1 MLNRARSL
9 GFKSPGLARHIRGN
23 YLRCF
28 CWKLSV
34 VKLSQRLVLQF
45 LVGVLLALGLAL
57 TKVAVEAADAKP
69 EWQLEWDKSVEAAK
83 KEGKLSVYFWQG
95 GNLEKVILAFQKK
108 FPEIHVTTVG
118 GRGSKFVVRLTS
130 EQRAGKYL
138 ADVCM
143 CGVTSP
149 YEVLLKQAKAL
160 DPIKSAFL
168 LPEVVDES
176 KWWEGR
182 HHFQDPEGQYIFAFW
197 GRPSATRVSYNSTL
211 VDPRDFKSYWD
222 ILNAKW
228 KGKIVA
234 IDPNESAGGWRALYY
249 KPSVGAEFLKRL
261 FGELDITVTREDRQA
276 ADWLATGKFA
286 LGLFVTGVPEAR
298 AQGLPVDEFRDA
310 NFKEPPS
317 LDTGANGTIVLLKQA
332 PHPNAVKVFINWFL
346 SREGQSLYQ
355 EVMNTRFDYVESMR
369 EDIAKESIP
378 AEYRRRRRV
387 KYVNMFVPEHMDPA
401 PLLKL
406 YKDTMKR

>member
-1 MLNRARSL
+1 MRRS
-9 GFKSPGLARHIRGN
+9 RGIIAA
-23 YLRCF
+23 
-28 CWKLSV
+28 V
-34 VKLSQRLVLQF
+34 V
-45 LVGVLLALGLAL
+45 GNVLLALALAL
-57 TKVAVEAADAKP
+57 TPVALEAAEAKP
-69 EWQLEWDKSVEAAK
+69 EWQVEWEKTIEAAK
-83 KEGKLSVYFWQG
+83 REGKLSVYFWQG

-108 FPEIHVTTVG
+108 FPEIQMTTAG
-118 GRGSKFVVRLTS
+118 GRGSNFVVRLTT

-160 DPIKSAFL
+160 DPIKPAFL
-168 LPEVVDES
+168 LPEVADES

-197 GRPSATRVSYNSTL
+197 GRPSATRVSYNSNL

-222 ILNAKW
+222 ILNTKW

-249 KPSVGAEFLKRL
+249 KPSVGAEFLRRL
-261 FGELDITVTREDRQA
+261 FAELDITPTREDRQA

-286 LGLFVTGVPEAR
+286 LGLFVTGVPEAK
-298 AQGLPVDEFRDA
+298 AQGLPVSEFRDA

-332 PHPNAVKVFINWFL
+332 PHPNAAKVFINWFL

-369 EDIAKESIP
+369 EDIGKESVP
-378 AEYRRRRRV
+378 TQYRRRKGV

>member
-1 MLNRARSL
+1 
-9 GFKSPGLARHIRGN
+9 
-23 YLRCF
+23 
-28 CWKLSV
+28 
-34 VKLSQRLVLQF
+34 VKLSQIVVLQILMPA
-45 LVGVLLALGLAL
+45 LVALGAAL
-57 TKVAVEAADAKP
+57 TSVSLEAAEAKP
-69 EWQLEWDKSVEAAK
+69 EWQVEYEKTVEAAK
-83 KEGKLSVYFWQG
+83 REGKLSVYFWQG

-108 FPEIHVTTVG
+108 FPEIQITTVG

-168 LPEVVDES
+168 LPEVVDQS

-197 GRPSATRVSYNSTL
+197 GRPSATRVSYNSSL

-222 ILNAKW
+222 ILNPKW
-228 KGKIVA
+228 KGRIVA

-249 KPSVGAEFLKRL
+249 KPSVGPEFLKKL
-261 FGELDITVTREDRQA
+261 FADLDITPTREDRQA

-286 LGLFVTGVPEAR
+286 LGLFVTGVPEAK
-298 AQGLPVDEFRDA
+298 AQGLPVDEFKDA

-332 PHPNAVKVFINWFL
+332 PHPNAAKVFINWFL

-355 EVMNTRFDYVESMR
+355 ETMNTRFDYVESMR
-369 EDIAKESIP
+369 EDISKESVP
-378 AEYRRRRRV
+378 AEYRRRKGV
-387 KYVNMFVPEHMDPA
+387 KYINMFVPEHMDPA
-401 PLLKL
+401 PMLKL

>member
-1 MLNRARSL
+1 VRRS
-9 GFKSPGLARHIRGN
+9 GGIIAP
-23 YLRCF
+23 
-28 CWKLSV
+28 V
-34 VKLSQRLVLQF
+34 VGSI
-45 LVGVLLALGLAL
+45 LLALALAL
-57 TKVAVEAADAKP
+57 TTVALEAAEAKP
-69 EWQLEWDKSVEAAK
+69 EWQVEWEKTIEAAK
-83 KEGKLSVYFWQG
+83 REGKLSVYFWQG

-108 FPEIHVTTVG
+108 FPEIQVTTVG

-149 YEVLLKQAKAL
+149 YEVLHKQTKAL

-168 LPEVVDES
+168 LPEVIDES
-176 KWWEGR
+176 KWWEGK

-197 GRPSATRVSYNSTL
+197 GRPSATRVSYNSSL

-222 ILNAKW
+222 ILNLKW
-228 KGKIVA
+228 KGKIIA

-249 KPSVGAEFLKRL
+249 KPSVGAEFLRRL
-261 FGELDITVTREDRQA
+261 FGQSDITVTREDRQA
-276 ADWLATGKFA
+276 ADWLATGRFA
-286 LGLFVTGVPEAR
+286 LGLFVTGVPEAK
-298 AQGLPVDEFRDA
+298 AQGLPVDEFKDT

-332 PHPNAVKVFINWFL
+332 PHPNAAKLFINWFL

-355 EVMNTRFDYVESMR
+355 EIMNTRFDYVESMR

-378 AEYRRRRRV
+378 AEYRRRKGV
-387 KYVNMFVPEHMDPA
+387 KYVNMFVPEHMDPT
-401 PLLKL
+401 PLIKL
-406 YKDTMKR
+406 YKDTMRH

>member
-1 MLNRARSL
+1 
-9 GFKSPGLARHIRGN
+9 
-23 YLRCF
+23 LRDF
-28 CWKLSV
+28 LLDPSI
-34 VKLSQRLVLQF
+34 VKLSQRLVLQI
-45 LVGVLLALGLAL
+45 LMGALLALGLVL
-57 TKVAVEAADAKP
+57 TKVAVEAGESRP
-69 EWQLEWDKSVEAAK
+69 EWQVEWDKTIEAAK

-108 FPEIHVTTVG
+108 FPEIQVSTAG

-160 DPIKSAFL
+160 EPIKPAFL

-197 GRPSATRVSYNSTL
+197 GRPSATRVSYNSNL

-222 ILNAKW
+222 ILNLKW

-249 KPSVGAEFLKRL
+249 KPSVGAEFLRRL
-261 FGELDITVTREDRQA
+261 FAELDITPTREDRQA

-286 LGLFVTGVPEAR
+286 LGLFVTGVPEAK

-332 PHPNAVKVFINWFL
+332 PHPNAAKVFINWFL

-369 EDIAKESIP
+369 EDIAKESVP
-378 AEYRRRRRV
+378 AEYRRRKGV

>member
-1 MLNRARSL
+1 
-9 GFKSPGLARHIRGN
+9 
-23 YLRCF
+23 
-28 CWKLSV
+28 
-34 VKLSQRLVLQF
+34 VKLSQIFVVHILMSA
-45 LVGVLLALGLAL
+45 LLALVLAL
-57 TKVAVEAADAKP
+57 TEVQLEAADARP
-69 EWQLEWDKSVEAAK
+69 EWQFEWDKTVEAAK
-83 KEGKLSVYFWQG
+83 REGKLSVYFWQG
-95 GNLEKVILAFQKK
+95 GNLEKAILAFQKK
-108 FPEIHVTTVG
+108 FPEIQVTTVG

-160 DPIKSAFL
+160 DPIKSLFL

-197 GRPSATRVSYNSTL
+197 GRPSATRASYNSNL

-249 KPSVGAEFLKRL
+249 KPSVGAEFLRRL
-261 FGELDITVTREDRQA
+261 FAELDITPTREDRQA

-286 LGLFVTGVPEAR
+286 LGLFVTGVPEAK

-310 NFKEPPS
+310 NFKESPS

-332 PHPNAVKVFINWFL
+332 PHPNAAKLFINWFL

-369 EDIAKESIP
+369 EDIAKESVP
-378 AEYRRRRRV
+378 PEYRRRKGV

>member
-1 MLNRARSL
+1 M
-9 GFKSPGLARHIRGN
+9 
-23 YLRCF
+23 
-28 CWKLSV
+28 
-34 VKLSQRLVLQF
+34 KLSQRLVLQVF
-45 LVGVLLALGLAL
+45 VGALLALGLAL
-57 TKVAVEAADAKP
+57 TKVSVEAAEAKP
-69 EWQLEWDKSVEAAK
+69 EWQVEWEKTIEAAK
-83 KEGKLSVYFWQG
+83 REGKLSVYFWQG
-95 GNLEKVILAFQKK
+95 GNLEKAIVAFQKK
-108 FPEIHVTTVG
+108 FPEIQVTTAG

-149 YEVLLKQAKAL
+149 YEVLHKQTKAL

-197 GRPSATRVSYNSTL
+197 GRPSATRVSYNSNL

-234 IDPNESAGGWRALYY
+234 IDPNESAGGWRAVYY

-261 FGELDITVTREDRQA
+261 FAQSDITVTREDRQA

-286 LGLFVTGVPEAR
+286 LGLFVTGVPEAK
-298 AQGLPVDEFRDA
+298 AQGLPVDEFRDV

-332 PHPNAVKVFINWFL
+332 PHPNAAKVFINWFL

-355 EVMNTRFDYVESMR
+355 EIMNTRFDYVESMR
-369 EDIAKESIP
+369 EDIPKESIP
-378 AEYRRRRRV
+378 PEYRRRKGI
-387 KYVNMFVPEHMDPA
+387 KYVSMFAPEHMDPA

>member
-1 MLNRARSL
+1 MES
-9 GFKSPGLARHIRGN
+9 SPSRRRPHMRGN
-23 YLRCF
+23 YLRCL
-28 CWKLSV
+28 WWRPSI
-34 VKLSQRLVLQF
+34 VKLSQSFVLQV
-45 LVGVLLALGLAL
+45 LVGALLALGLAL
-57 TKVAVEAADAKP
+57 TKVSVEAAEFKP
-69 EWQLEWDKSVEAAK
+69 EWQVEWEKTIEAAK
-83 KEGKLSVYFWQG
+83 REGNLSVYFWQG

-108 FPEIHVTTVG
+108 FPEIQVTTAG

-160 DPIKSAFL
+160 DPIKPAFL

-197 GRPSATRVSYNSTL
+197 GRPSATRVSYNSNL

-249 KPSVGAEFLKRL
+249 KPSVGVEFLRRL
-261 FGELDITVTREDRQA
+261 FAELDITPTREDRQA

-286 LGLFVTGVPEAR
+286 LGLFVTGIPEAK
-298 AQGLPVDEFRDA
+298 AQRLPVDEFIDA

-317 LDTGANGTIVLLKQA
+317 LDTGA
-332 PHPNAVKVFINWFL
+332 FFF
-346 SREGQSLYQ
+346 SS
-355 EVMNTRFDYVESMR
+355 
-369 EDIAKESIP
+369 
-378 AEYRRRRRV
+378 RRRHTRSLRDWSSDV
-387 KYVNMFVPEHMDPA
+387 CSSDLGSPSVARKGKEGPHRH
-401 PLLKL
+401 LL
-406 YKDTMKR
+406 